1 MWSDVTVFGLE
12 LFHPFAN
19 SLISFPDKNNVRP
32 SAFSSWDPTSSNGPK
47 LRAICY
53 TSILYHADQYHKI
66 KTNAERKKY
75 GNHNMNIIIYI
86 QSDIIVN
93 VHSYFYMSL
102 RAHGGGIPKCCRFGG
117 EGLHRGLAPCT
128 AKVSNIASSELL
140 QNNTRLNEIQNNS
153 RNIYCQSLL

>member
-1 MWSDVTVFGLE
+1 
-12 LFHPFAN
+12 
-19 SLISFPDKNNVRP
+19 
-32 SAFSSWDPTSSNGPK
+32 
-47 LRAICY
+47 
-53 TSILYHADQYHKI
+53 
-66 KTNAERKKY
+66 
-75 GNHNMNIIIYI
+75 MNIIIYI

-140 QNNTRLNEIQNNS
+140 QNKTRLHEIKTTVGTFFVEVFYEYS
-153 RNIYCQSLL
+153 FFFVF

>member
-1 MWSDVTVFGLE
+1 MGSYKFKRYKAKSYMLYYWLYHT
-12 LFHPFAN
+12 
-19 SLISFPDKNNVRP
+19 
-32 SAFSSWDPTSSNGPK
+32 
-47 LRAICY
+47 
-53 TSILYHADQYHKI
+53 ILYHDDQYHKI
-66 KTNAERKKY
+66 KTNAEREKY

-140 QNNTRLNEIQNNS
+140 QNNTRLHEIQNNS
-153 RNIYCQSLL
+153 WNIFCRSLLWIFFFILYFNTPKALNEVHGNLRTKG